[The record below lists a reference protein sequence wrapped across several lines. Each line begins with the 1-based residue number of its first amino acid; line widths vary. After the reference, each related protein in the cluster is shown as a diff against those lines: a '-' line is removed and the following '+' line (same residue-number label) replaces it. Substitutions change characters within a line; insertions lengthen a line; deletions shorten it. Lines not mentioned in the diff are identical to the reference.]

1 MLFTFLFHF
10 RVVDPCKAVAESD
23 DLEAYVKRIV
33 ESKLPMV
40 VEGFTRAQL
49 VEMGTRF
56 GRTVAAA
63 ANEDVEPSG
72 IVVDQVVLLKQ
83 TNLAALHF

>member
-1 MLFTFLFHF
+1 MFHF
-10 RVVDPCKAVAESD
+10 RVVDPCKAVVESD

-63 ANEDVEPSG
+63 ANEDIEPSG
-72 IVVDQVVLLKQ
+72 VVVDQVVLLKQ
-83 TNLAALHF
+83 AHLHALIF